1 MNLTFNHMGTI
12 MNLRKKVILPT
23 TKQDCVIAVSGGVDS
38 MCLLHYMKDH
48 NNVTAVH
55 IHHNSNSDDDTS
67 LKIVENYCTKHNIK
81 LDVFKISE
89 KIESNFE
96 CQAREFRHSI
106 FKQYKEPVYL
116 GHTLDDQVEEYLMS
130 NIKGRLRIINAV
142 NGNIRRPYLLLKK
155 KELYEYAAEHG
166 IEYLDESTKFDGSN
180 KRSYC
185 RNFIMP
191 HALVI
196 NPGLYKTVARI
207 SQEYF
212 TRKGYL

>member
-1 MNLTFNHMGTI
+1 MGTI

-142 NGNIRRPYLLLKK
+142 NGNTVATGNYKKRPKFDPWPTPHDIVKK
-155 KELYEYAAEHG
+155 KAKKKTGLAE
-166 IEYLDESTKFDGSN
+166 IERRFG
-180 KRSYC
+180 
-185 RNFIMP
+185 F
-191 HALVI
+191 V
-196 NPGLYKTVARI
+196 
-207 SQEYF
+207 
-212 TRKGYL
+212 RK